1 MHGVPDGCLRP
12 MEAVVMTH
20 VELFN
25 LSKRCG
31 NNSYWYLLAVAA
43 REWLNC
49 IAGLMWDNRRQRLR
63 PARKR
68 SAARG
73 SPNNSMQLTEYFPQ

>member
-1 MHGVPDGCLRP
+1 
-12 MEAVVMTH
+12 MTH

-25 LSKRCG
+25 LSKRYG

-49 IAGLMWDNRRQRLR
+49 IAGLMWDNGVRGFDPHANAALREGRLTT
-63 PARKR
+63 AR
-68 SAARG
+68 S
-73 SPNNSMQLTEYFPQ
+73 